1 MFIVTNREV
10 DDHGKKKGVKRF
22 GKKLNPEGALE
33 LRMAEAIKQKGGW
46 NVNILPDELTPELK
60 KEVGLQAEGKVYA
73 SQYVARKLLSRVN
86 PARAKKLKIPGTRS
100 RRKGRNFLLFIHG
113 FNNDMEAVLERAH
126 NLEKLYHV
134 EVLAFSWPANGGG
147 LAGVASYKSDKR
159 DAKASTGALD
169 RVLEYVQKI
178 LQSFNQEA
186 IDLVREEARIEYRDD
201 PEKQNRYIATM
212 VDKDCPFTVNAM
224 FHSMGNYLYKHLL
237 LSSSS
242 EGAGL
247 IFDNVILA
255 AADANNPEHALWVD
269 RIRCRSR
276 VYVTINEDDKALSVS
291 RMKTGDDQQARL
303 GHYLYGL
310 DSKQGVYVN
319 FTDVLGVD
327 SSHAYFEGDT
337 IKRNKRIKRFFH
349 EAFNGR
355 RAELVE
361 NLNFDAATNM
371 YRFPKGRE

>member
-10 DDHGKKKGVKRF
+10 DDHNEKKGVERF
-22 GKKLNPEGALE
+22 GKKLNPNGALE
-33 LRMAEAIKQKGGW
+33 LRMAEASKQKGGW
-46 NVNILPDELTPELK
+46 SVNILPDVLTPKLK
-60 KEVGLQAEGKVYA
+60 KEVGLQAGGTVYA

-86 PARAKKLKIPGTRS
+86 PARAKKLKIPGTS
-100 RRKGRNFLLFIHG
+100 LQKKGRNFLPFIHG
-113 FNNDMEAVLERAH
+113 FNNDMKAVLERAH
-126 NLEKLYHV
+126 NLERLYDV
-134 EVLAFSWPANGGG
+134 EVLAFTWPANGGG
-147 LAGVASYKSDKR
+147 LSGVASYKSDKR

-186 IDLVREEARIEYRDD
+186 IDLVREEARIKYPDD
-201 PEKQNRYIATM
+201 PEKQNRYIATV
-212 VDKDCPFTVNAM
+212 VDKDCPVTVNAM

-242 EGAGL
+242 EGSGL
-247 IFDNVILA
+247 IFDNVVLV
-255 AADANNPEHALWVD
+255 AADANNAEHALWVD

-319 FTDVLGVD
+319 FTDVRGVGN
-327 SSHAYFEGDT
+327 SHAYFEGDT
-337 IKRNKRIKRFFH
+337 IKRNPRIKRFFH

-355 RAELVE
+355 RAELVA

-371 YRFPKGRE
+371 YRFSKGA